1 MYIYEAEEV
10 IEKCKTYHNN
20 MMAKGAC
27 YIRWITDNYNT
38 VIAVILS

>member
-10 IEKCKTYHNN
+10 IEKCKTYHND

-27 YIRWITDNYNT
+27 
-38 VIAVILS
+38 